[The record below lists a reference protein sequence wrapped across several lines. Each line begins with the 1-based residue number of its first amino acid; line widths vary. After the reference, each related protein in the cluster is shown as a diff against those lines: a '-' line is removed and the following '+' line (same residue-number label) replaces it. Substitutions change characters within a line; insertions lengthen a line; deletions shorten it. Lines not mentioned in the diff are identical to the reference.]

1 MKLSQLLNIEKYD
14 IEGNNRRVCLHF
26 IGDEKI
32 TYSSKIDS
40 VDSKYLG
47 LEVVETSK
55 VGKDYLIGLDVHSEF
70 QEGVN
75 KPICLVKDL
84 LEKVD
89 SLVILRFKDYKSYF
103 NLGFNEVNIYRGAV
117 GDAFESTSRSIKSFL
132 ESPISL
138 AEIYTTRIDDRM
150 FIVVS
155 VKRVTNNG

>member
-1 MKLSQLLNIEKYD
+1 MKLSQLLNIEKYY
-14 IEGNNRRVCLHF
+14 IGNNCKSICLHF
-26 IGDEKI
+26 LGGEKI
-32 TYSSKIDS
+32 TYKPNIDT
-40 VDSKYLG
+40 VDNKYLG

-89 SLVILRFKDYKSYF
+89 SLVILRYKDYKSYF
-103 NLGFNEVNIYRGAV
+103 SGGFNEVDIYRGAV
-117 GDAFESTSRSIKSFL
+117 GDAFESTSRSIESFL
-132 ESPISL
+132 EYPISL
-138 AEIYTTRIDDRM
+138 AEIYTTRIDDMM
-150 FIVVS
+150 FVVVS